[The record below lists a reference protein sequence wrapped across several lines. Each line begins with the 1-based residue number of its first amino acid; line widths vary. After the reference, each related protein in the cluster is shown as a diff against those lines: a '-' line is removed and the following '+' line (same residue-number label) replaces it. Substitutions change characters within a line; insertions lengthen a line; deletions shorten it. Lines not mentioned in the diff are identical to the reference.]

1 MDFEKIRTAV
11 EEINLSDSQT
21 ADILEICK
29 NKKRKKNHNYRL
41 PVAVAAAIALVAL
54 SPSFFI
60 NIIGAKS
67 ANDAECPENYY
78 AAENGSG
85 ILADAEEDYYYSADS
100 SSSDA
105 KGSQGICQFF
115 EPQIYALIPRQ
126 FSSLVGEKEYDEF
139 LAQSDLTKGMII
151 VQFVEY
157 FGITRD
163 EFDAANKDENGE
175 EIFNADI
182 VYTFNR
188 ELIDEYYGVK

>member
-1 MDFEKIRTAV
+1 MDFEKIKSAV
-11 EEINLSDSQT
+11 EEINLNDEQT
-21 ADILEICK
+21 DRLLEICK
-29 NKKRKKNHNYRL
+29 NKKHKKSRNYWI
-41 PVAVAAAIALVAL
+41 PIAAAAAVAVIVL

-67 ANDAECPENYY
+67 ANDAECAVDSAAPENGY
-78 AAENGSG
+78 G
-85 ILADAEEDYYYSADS
+85 ILADEEKFYYSADS

-105 KGSQGICQFF
+105 NGSQGVCQFF

-126 FSSLVGEKEYDEF
+126 FSSLVSEKEYDEF

-157 FGITRD
+157 FGISRE
-163 EFDAANKDENGE
+163 EFDAANQDENGK

-182 VYTFNR
+182 VYTFDR